1 MVTLRLSFYECE
13 HYGDMQNYIS
23 DMVNCGAKIINSELD
38 TDDETCTIIYSVE
51 DQEEFIKKF
60 IETDSY
66 EFVN

>member
-13 HYGDMQNYIS
+13 HNQDMQNYIS

-38 TDDETCTIIYSVE
+38 SDDETCTIIYSVE

-66 EFVN
+66 DFVN

>member
-13 HYGDMQNYIS
+13 HNQDMQNYIS

-38 TDDETCTIIYSVE
+38 TDDETCMIIYSVE

-60 IETDSY
+60 IETDCY

>member
-13 HYGDMQNYIS
+13 HNEDMQNYIS
-23 DMVNCGAKIINSELD
+23 DMVSCGAKIINSELD
-38 TDDETCTIIYSVE
+38 TDDETCMIIYSVE

>member
-13 HYGDMQNYIS
+13 HNEDMQNYIS

-51 DQEEFIKKF
+51 DQEEFINKF

>member
-13 HYGDMQNYIS
+13 HNEDMQNYIS
-23 DMVNCGAKIINSELD
+23 DMVSCGAKINHSQLD
-38 TDDETCTIIYSVE
+38 SDDETCTIIYSVE
-51 DQEEFIKKF
+51 DQEVFIRKF